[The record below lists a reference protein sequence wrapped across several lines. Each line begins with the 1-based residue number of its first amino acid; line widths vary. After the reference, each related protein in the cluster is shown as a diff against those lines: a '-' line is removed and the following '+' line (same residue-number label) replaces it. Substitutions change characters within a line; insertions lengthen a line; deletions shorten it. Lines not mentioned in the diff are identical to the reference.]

1 MKSIILSFFLFV
13 SMLGFA
19 QGENDQ
25 ASNLFKNANKSYS
38 EENYELAIVGYNEI
52 LKTGKHSVEVYFNL
66 GNAHYKMNEVGPA
79 IYNFEKALQLD
90 PENEDV
96 LNNLKFANRMKMDD
110 VDSLPENAIGSRVD
124 ELVGSLSIDN
134 WAYVSIVLVLITIL
148 LSILYIY
155 AGTPGKKRLFFIL
168 TIIGIIFSVLSIC
181 AAFYAKDRINSE
193 QFAIVFDEEFKTR
206 TEPKLS
212 SEASFTIHEGTKVQI
227 LSEFEDW
234 YEVRLANGSKAWML
248 KDTVKKL

>member
-1 MKSIILSFFLFV
+1 MKGIILSVFLFL
-13 SMLGFA
+13 SFLGIA
-19 QGENDQ
+19 QGEKDQ
-25 ASNLFKNANKSYS
+25 ATNLFENANKSYS
-38 EENYELAIVGYNEI
+38 EENYSLAIVGYNEI

-66 GNAHYKMNEVGPA
+66 GNAHYKMNEVGPS

-124 ELVGSLSIDN
+124 SLVGSLSVDN
-134 WAYVSIVLVLITIL
+134 WAYVSIVIVLITIL
-148 LSILYIY
+148 LAILYLY

-168 TIIGIIFSVLSIC
+168 MFIGVIFSALSIA
-181 AAFYAKDRINSE
+181 AAFYAKDKINNE
-193 QFAIVFDEEFKTR
+193 QFAIVFTEEFKAR

-212 SEASFTIHEGTKVQI
+212 AEGSFVIHEGTKVEI
-227 LSEFEDW
+227 ISEFESW
-234 YEVRLANGSKAWML
+234 YEIRLANGSKAWMPA
-248 KDTVKKL
+248 DAVKKL